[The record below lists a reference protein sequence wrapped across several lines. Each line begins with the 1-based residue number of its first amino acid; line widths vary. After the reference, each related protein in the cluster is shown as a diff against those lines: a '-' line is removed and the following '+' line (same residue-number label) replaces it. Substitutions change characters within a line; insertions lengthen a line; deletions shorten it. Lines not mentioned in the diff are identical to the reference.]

1 MLLEISTVGE
11 NLTSLVV
18 GADFK
23 RLSNI
28 IKNYMFSE
36 IISQA
41 YEYQGGAVANLL
53 KKGLEYTN
61 N

>member
-1 MLLEISTVGE
+1 
-11 NLTSLVV
+11 LVV

-23 RLSNI
+23 RLLNI

-41 YEYQGGAVANLL
+41 YKYQGGAVANLL